1 VVSEIIGILAIPI
14 CWGLAL
20 GAALYAAGVFDRW
33 RRPREDGEDK
43 GRGDRKRR

>member
-1 VVSEIIGILAIPI
+1 MSEIIGILAIPI

-33 RRPREDGEDK
+33 RRPRQDDADK
-43 GRGDRKRR
+43 GRDDRKRR